1 MRFVGLLLLISCSC
15 LFAESDQ
22 TCHEVD
28 GGITTNFV
36 DAADTLGTATGDL
49 AGGLGV
55 HVLGQQDG
63 PNGSIVLTVHHH
75 WVTVTGDTVSL
86 DEAKVTLFPTP
97 VPGFY
102 AAKYLDGVNVNGSGT
117 GRLAGASGRLDAW
130 GAVDLN
136 LQQLTLRYSGQI
148 CHSK

>member
-1 MRFVGLLLLISCSC
+1 MRLRGLLFLLVSSC
-15 LFAESDQ
+15 LFAEGEQ
-22 TCHEVD
+22 ACHKVG
-28 GGITTNFV
+28 GGISTNFV
-36 DAADTLGTATGDL
+36 DAVDTLGSATGDL

-55 HVLGQQDG
+55 HVIGQEAG

-86 DEAKVTLFPTP
+86 DEAKATLFPTP

-102 AAKYLDGVNVNGSGT
+102 AAIYLDGVNVNGSGT
-117 GRLAGASGRLDAW
+117 GKLAGASGKIHAW

-136 LQQLTLRYSGQI
+136 KMELTLRYSGQI
-148 CHSK
+148 CHNK